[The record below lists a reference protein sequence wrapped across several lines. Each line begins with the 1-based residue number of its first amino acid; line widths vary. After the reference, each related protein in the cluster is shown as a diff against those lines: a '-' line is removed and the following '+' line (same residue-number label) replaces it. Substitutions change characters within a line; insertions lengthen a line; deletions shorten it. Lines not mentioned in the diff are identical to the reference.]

1 MDAQPTPSRVA
12 RYMHHAVVAALS
24 ALIAFILWQAYG
36 DWLLSP
42 REHVV
47 LD

>member
-1 MDAQPTPSRVA
+1 MDAQPTPSRLA
-12 RYMHHAVVAALS
+12 RFLHHAVVAALS
-24 ALIAFILWQAYG
+24 VMITVILWQSYG

-42 REHVV
+42 RDHVV